1 MKIKKLVMAAVFAA
15 LTFVGT
21 SIIKIPTI
29 NGYIHPGDGFV
40 LLAGFL
46 LGPIY
51 GACSAG
57 IGSALAD
64 LLGGYGVYVPGTFVI
79 KGITALAAALIYQR
93 KKSFP
98 LALSGAIVGELLMAL
113 GYLIYETLIFGEGAW
128 ASVPGNLV
136 QGAGGVVISLLLLP
150 IIKGI
155 FKS

>member
-1 MKIKKLVMAAVFAA
+1 MKSKKLVMAAVFAA

-21 SIIKIPTI
+21 SVIKIPTI

-46 LGPIY
+46 LGPLF
-51 GACSAG
+51 GGLSAG

-64 LLGGYGVYVPGTFVI
+64 LLGGYGIYVPGTFLI
-79 KGITALAAALIYQR
+79 KGLTALVAAVIYQR

-98 LALSGAIVGELLMAL
+98 FALLGAIVAELVMTA
-113 GYLIYETLIFGEGAW
+113 GYFLYEILIFGEGA
-128 ASVPGNLV
+128 SLSIPGNLV

-150 IIKGI
+150 IIKRI

>member
-46 LGPIY
+46 LGPLF
-51 GACSAG
+51 GGLSAG

-64 LLGGYGVYVPGTFVI
+64 LLGGYGIYVPGTFLI
-79 KGITALAAALIYQR
+79 KGLTALVAAVIYQR
-93 KKSFP
+93 KKS
-98 LALSGAIVGELLMAL
+98 
-113 GYLIYETLIFGEGAW
+113 
-128 ASVPGNLV
+128 
-136 QGAGGVVISLLLLP
+136 
-150 IIKGI
+150 
-155 FKS
+155 